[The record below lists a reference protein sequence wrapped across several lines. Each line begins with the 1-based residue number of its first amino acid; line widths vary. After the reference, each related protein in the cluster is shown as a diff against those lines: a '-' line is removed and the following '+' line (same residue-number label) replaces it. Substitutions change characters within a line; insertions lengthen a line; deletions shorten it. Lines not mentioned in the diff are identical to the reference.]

1 MAFRLVERNRGNHP
15 MTRSPWTP
23 EQVAALRLAYPDNDA
38 DVVAKVLGHSKGSVY
53 RKAAKLGLKK
63 SDAFRARVDPRVQS
77 TKFQPGNQPWN
88 KGISYPSTGRAV
100 ETQFKPGHK
109 PATTLPVG
117 SYRINKDGHLQRKI
131 GETPGCNSK
140 RWRGVAELVWVE
152 ANGPLPPKHIVVFRP
167 GQKTAV
173 LEQITL
179 DRVEC
184 ISRAENARRNHPVNK
199 SPELAKLVQLKGA
212 ITRQVNRI
220 NRASKDLQHDHHA

>member
-1 MAFRLVERNRGNHP
+1 
-15 MTRSPWTP
+15 MTRNPWT
-23 EQVAALRLAYPDNDA
+23 QQQLAALRLCYPEYDA
-38 DVVAKVLGHSKGSVY
+38 DVVAKVLGHSRRSVY
-53 RKAAKLGLKK
+53 KKAAELGIKK
-63 SDAFRARVDPRVQS
+63 SDAFKAAYLKNQSHRARVDPRVQS
-77 TKFQPGNQPWN
+77 TKFQKGSTPWN
-88 KGISYPSTGRAV
+88 KGLSHPSTGRAV
-100 ETQFKPGHK
+100 ETQFKPGQK
-109 PATTLPVG
+109 PHTTLPVG

-131 GETPGCNSK
+131 GENPGCNSK

-173 LEQITL
+173 LEEITL

-184 ISRAENARRNHPVNK
+184 ISRADNARRNHPVNK

-220 NRASKDLQHDHHA
+220 NRQAKEQTHDHHA